1 MRWDEIQTRWVEY
14 RPLAKR
20 RWLALSDDQLET
32 IDGRQEQLA
41 VSLQASYGVTREV
54 ADREIEA
61 WCTTFDDAA
70 HSLYDYNIEVTSD
83 ALSLPKPTQA
93 QETRRRINP
102 RR

>member
-32 IDGRQEQLA
+32 IGGRQEQLA

-61 WCTTFDDAA
+61 WCTTFDDEA
-70 HSLYDYNIEVTSD
+70 HGLDDYNFEVTS
-83 ALSLPKPTQA
+83 APLAPPKAAHT
-93 QETRRRINP
+93 QETRRRTNP

>member
-32 IDGRQEQLA
+32 IGGRQDQLA

-70 HSLYDYNIEVTSD
+70 HGLYDYNFEVTSA
-83 ALSLPKPTQA
+83 ALAPQKPPLA
-93 QETRRRINP
+93 QETRRRTHP

>member
-32 IDGRQEQLA
+32 IGGRQELLA

-61 WCTTFDDAA
+61 WCTTFDDGGQG
-70 HSLYDYNIEVTSD
+70 LYDYNFEVTND
-83 ALSLPKPTQA
+83 SLAPEKIAHA
-93 QETRRRINP
+93 QDLRRRTNP